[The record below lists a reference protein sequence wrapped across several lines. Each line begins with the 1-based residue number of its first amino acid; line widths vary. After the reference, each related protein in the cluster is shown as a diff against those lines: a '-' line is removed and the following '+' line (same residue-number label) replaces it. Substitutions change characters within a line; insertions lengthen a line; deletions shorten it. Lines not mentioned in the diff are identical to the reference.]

1 MVGDSRW
8 DIEAAKR
15 AGVETL
21 AVRTG
26 GFGQDELLA
35 AGAHAVYESIVEL
48 RESLPSTPF
57 G

>member
-8 DIEAAKR
+8 DVEAAKR
-15 AGVETL
+15 AGDETL

-26 GFGQDELLA
+26 GFGEDELLA
-35 AGAHAVYESIVEL
+35 AGAQAVYWSIMEL
-48 RESLPSTPF
+48 REGLSSTPF